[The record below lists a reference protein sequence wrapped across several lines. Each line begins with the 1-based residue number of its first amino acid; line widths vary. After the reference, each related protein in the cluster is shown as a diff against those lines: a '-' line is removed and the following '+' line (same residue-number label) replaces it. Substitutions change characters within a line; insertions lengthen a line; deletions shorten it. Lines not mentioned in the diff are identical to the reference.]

1 MPNKVQLKILE
12 FELCLS
18 FKKLRKRTDLLRDII
33 PEKVAPSNLQN
44 ILKVLSSTIGSKE
57 TEEGLP
63 ETDRNDISLLC
74 SLYLTKLNELL
85 TKDHCLNLEEMLD
98 MEIDM
103 EHLEEVLAAI
113 VKLLSQNE
121 ASPVKRKKEESDT
134 PSKKFK
140 SDIKGKVL
148 PAAVTRNDTQV
159 NKPLM
164 ADKESTLTSKDVK
177 ASTSQDYY
185 LEPDAKPAPGAELM
199 EREPATDHEISQR
212 EIERSPE
219 LSHRES
225 ESGPELS
232 QSKPEGGPEL
242 SKRELPIAGP
252 EFPEKNSVI
261 SETDHSA
268 LVDTRRLTC
277 TATSTTNSTNNTP
290 IFTASKQLKETTV
303 ERKDPCEAKSEL
315 DNTENDRAGPSRA
328 SQDIAIAQTD
338 VAVPVP
344 SHLQTPHA
352 TVDPSRHTQVHAES
366 RIDVVTLSTPSQPSS
381 ISAHA
386 LLRKKSKILNK
397 SAEADPEQAK
407 ISYSNNKKENEVYA
421 KHSKNDTGVSKG
433 RDEGDND
440 DSDLEIT
447 SEEIQVKTKVPTNQ
461 DNKFELASPSQVTT
475 APMIN
480 HIQDKSAE
488 AEDHC
493 ENRTNKKTKQVKSVR
508 QQSTKSCLTQSI
520 IQPAVKKCCLR
531 LRCIETIEDFDN
543 VKSFVINLPQY
554 DKEQL
559 IKKYVA
565 ATPCKTRSVNSK
577 RSKNRTYYLPTGDC
591 PEKVICKV
599 AFMNLIG
606 ICSDFI
612 DEVLKPDRNKMSNN
626 NSTTQEEYH
635 EDQLAVH
642 NLINTGMTEN
652 PGIIPSTVD
661 EIPTVVNKIEDSD
674 VSLKACE
681 GDDKNSEPGGI
692 VSHNT
697 LDYQEE
703 EVKHIQ
709 SSQQQTAVDLNCM
722 SNTGRPIIY
731 TTSGEMAHL
740 SQTSTEIVTSAT
752 TSDIIANAN
761 KAVSLDYIYQTHEQ
775 PAVSK
780 YEQMNTMVEP
790 VNVSL
795 NNAHTGNI
803 QLKRNSPSQNEKI
816 VPYFSQTWNQNSD
829 INNQNEQSEFL
840 IPSPYQKP
848 VVNKLESRNK
858 FENDIDIPSPL
869 PFESSPGTVQ
879 MASDFI
885 QDDLPASP
893 SVSSS
898 YTSSNMYKRVYPGKP
913 QAVVPPKK
921 RPQPSHT
928 TVGKRMH
935 SVNGPS
941 SNITA
946 PQQYGQRV
954 LTPEQ
959 VTEIQKI
966 YQTNVLHLEKEQTVY
981 DVNIIFQQI
990 KNLHDLQEI
999 RIWWEFANNQIL
1011 EELIKQQCNLKK
1023 LVIESKWF
1031 PRPENI
1037 SYIAQGLADQAG
1049 TVEELDLSQCKF
1061 TGDQLQNVINTQRNL
1076 TKLNLTHCYYNPG
1089 EEKALAQG
1097 LSYTDEI
1104 LQSLELTGDNK
1115 RSVAGDVSKALLN
1128 HHNLCKLNMS
1138 ECMMEPDDVKALCE
1152 GLSQMKG
1159 SLQELKL
1166 SNNYVGSA
1174 AGDVS
1179 KALINHHKP
1188 CKLDMSE
1195 CEMEPDDVKALC
1207 EGLSQMK
1214 GSLEELNLRGNNVGS
1229 AAGDVSKALINHHK
1243 LCKLN
1248 MSECEMKPDDVKA
1261 LCEGLS
1267 QMKGS
1272 LQELN
1277 LSNNYVGSALSHM
1290 LFPYT
1295 HIKSA
1300 AGDVSKALIN
1310 HHKLCKLDMSECKMK
1325 PYDVKA
1331 LCEGLSQ
1338 MKGSLEE
1345 LYLSNNNV
1353 GSAAGDVSKAL
1364 INHHKLCKL
1373 DMERCKMRPVHVK
1386 ALCEGL
1392 SQMKGSLE
1400 ELYLSN
1406 NNVGSAAGDVSKA
1419 LINHHKLCK
1428 MDMKGSKMEPD
1439 DVKALCEGLSQMK
1452 GSLQEL
1458 DLSYNNVRSAAGD
1471 VSKTLLNH
1479 HKLCKLYMRQYKMQ
1493 PGDVKAM
1500 CEGLR
1505 QMKGSLEELNLGGN
1519 NVGSAAG
1526 DVSKALIN
1534 HHKMCKLDMWWCV
1547 MKPVHVKALCE
1558 GLSQMKGSLEEL
1570 VLRDNYVGSA
1580 AGDVSKAL
1588 INHHKLCKL
1597 DMCGCKMKPAH
1608 VKALCEGLSQ
1618 MKGSLEE
1625 LNLGGNNVGSAAGD
1639 VSKALINHHKL
1650 CKLNMWGCEIYPND
1664 VKALCEGLSQMKGS
1678 LEELDLSHNNVGSA
1692 AGDVSKAL
1700 INHHKLCKLDM
1711 ERCKMGHDDVKALC
1725 EGLSQMKGSL
1735 QELNLYW
1742 NNTGNKDDIKQKL
1755 MKKQNLKIRWYW

>member
-1 MPNKVQLKILE
+1 MLNRVQLKILE

-18 FKKLRKRTDLLRDII
+18 IKKLRKRTDLLRDII

-44 ILKVLSSTIGSKE
+44 ILKVLSSAIGSKE

-85 TKDHCLNLEEMLD
+85 TKDHYLNLEEMLD

-113 VKLLSQNE
+113 VRLLAQNR
-121 ASPVKRKKEESDT
+121 ASPVKRKKEEPDT

-140 SDIKGKVL
+140 PDIKGKIL

-164 ADKESTLTSKDVK
+164 ADKESTFTSKDVK

-185 LEPDAKPAPGAELM
+185 SGEPDAKPAPGSELM
-199 EREPATDHEISQR
+199 KQEPATGN
-212 EIERSPE
+212 E
-219 LSHRES
+219 LSERGLKGSQELSQKES

-242 SKRELPIAGP
+242 SKREQLPISGP
-252 EFPEKNSVI
+252 ELPEKNSEI
-261 SETDHSA
+261 SETDNTA

-277 TATSTTNSTNNTP
+277 TTNST
-290 IFTASKQLKETTV
+290 V
-303 ERKDPCEAKSEL
+303 ERNDPCEAKSKPYI
-315 DNTENDRAGPSRA
+315 TEIDRAGLSSS
-328 SQDIAIAQTD
+328 SQDISDAAL
-338 VAVPVP
+338 PVP
-344 SHLQTPHA
+344 SHLQTTHA
-352 TVDPSRHTQVHAES
+352 IVDPSRHTQVQAES
-366 RIDVVTLSTPSQPSS
+366 RTGVVTLSTPSQPSS
-381 ISAHA
+381 ISAQA
-386 LLRKKSKILNK
+386 FLRKNSKVLNK
-397 SAEADPEQAK
+397 SAEADAKQAK
-407 ISYSNNKKENEVYA
+407 FSYSNNKKENEVYA
-421 KHSKNDTGVSKG
+421 KHSKNDTEVSKVT
-433 RDEGDND
+433 DERDND

-447 SEEIQVKTKVPTNQ
+447 FEEIPVKTKVPTNQ
-461 DNKFELASPSQVTT
+461 DNKFELASRSQVTT
-475 APMIN
+475 APMN
-480 HIQDKSAE
+480 YHKQDKSAE

-493 ENRTNKKTKQVKSVR
+493 KKRTNNKTKQVKSVK
-508 QQSTKSCLTQSI
+508 QKSTKSCLTQSI

-543 VKSFVINLPQY
+543 VKSSVISLPQY

-565 ATPCKTRSVNSK
+565 ATPCKTRSAKSK
-577 RSKNRTYYLPTGDC
+577 RSKNRTYYLPIGNC

-599 AFMNLIG
+599 AFMNLLG

-612 DEVLKPDRNKMSNN
+612 DDVFKPDRNKMSNN

-635 EDQLAVH
+635 EDQLAVL

-652 PGIIPSTVD
+652 HGVIPSTVD

-681 GDDKNSEPGGI
+681 GDDKNSEPGGV

-697 LDYQEE
+697 FDYQEE
-703 EVKHIQ
+703 KAKHIQ

-722 SNTGRPIIY
+722 SYTGRPIIY

-761 KAVSLDYIYQTHEQ
+761 KAVSLDSIYQTHEQ

-780 YEQMNTMVEP
+780 YEQMNTIVEP
-790 VNVSL
+790 VNVSP

-840 IPSPYQKP
+840 VPSSYQKP

-858 FENDIDIPSPL
+858 FENDLDIPSPL

-879 MASDFI
+879 MASDLM

-935 SVNGPS
+935 SVNDPS
-941 SNITA
+941 SNVTV
-946 PQQYGQRV
+946 PQQYGQRF

-959 VTEIQKI
+959 ATEIGKI

-999 RIWWEFANNQIL
+999 RIWYKFVNNTIL

-1023 LVIESKWF
+1023 LVIESVLF
-1031 PRPENI
+1031 SRLENI
-1037 SYIAQGLADQAG
+1037 TYIAQGLANQAG
-1049 TVEELDLSQCKF
+1049 TVEELDLSQCIF
-1061 TGDQLQNVINTQRNL
+1061 TGDQLMNVLNTQRNL

-1097 LSYTDEI
+1097 LSYTGEK
-1104 LQSLELTGDNK
+1104 LQIFNVRDN
-1115 RSVAGDVSKALLN
+1115 N
-1128 HHNLCKLNMS
+1128 I
-1138 ECMMEPDDVKALCE
+1138 
-1152 GLSQMKG
+1152 
-1159 SLQELKL
+1159 
-1166 SNNYVGSA
+1166 GSA

-1179 KALINHHKP
+1179 KALINHHKL
-1188 CKLDMSE
+1188 CKLDMNL
-1195 CEMEPDDVKALC
+1195 CEMKPDDVKALC

-1214 GSLEELNLRGNNVGS
+1214 GSLEELNLSYNKVGS
-1229 AAGDVSKALINHHK
+1229 AAGDVSKALR
-1243 LCKLN
+1243 
-1248 MSECEMKPDDVKA
+1248 
-1261 LCEGLS
+1261 
-1267 QMKGS
+1267 
-1272 LQELN
+1272 
-1277 LSNNYVGSALSHM
+1277 
-1290 LFPYT
+1290 
-1295 HIKSA
+1295 
-1300 AGDVSKALIN
+1300 N
-1310 HHKLCKLDMSECKMK
+1310 HHKLCKLDMSWCYME
-1325 PYDVKA
+1325 PDDVKT

-1345 LYLSNNNV
+1345 LNLSYNKVGSAAGDVSKALRNHHKLCKLDMSWCYMEPDDVKTLCEGLSQIKGSLQELNLYNNNV

-1373 DMERCKMRPVHVK
+1373 DM
-1386 ALCEGL
+1386 
-1392 SQMKGSLE
+1392 S
-1400 ELYLSN
+1400 
-1406 NNVGSAAGDVSKA
+1406 
-1419 LINHHKLCK
+1419 
-1428 MDMKGSKMEPD
+1428 
-1439 DVKALCEGLSQMK
+1439 
-1452 GSLQEL
+1452 
-1458 DLSYNNVRSAAGD
+1458 
-1471 VSKTLLNH
+1471 
-1479 HKLCKLYMRQYKMQ
+1479 
-1493 PGDVKAM
+1493 
-1500 CEGLR
+1500 
-1505 QMKGSLEELNLGGN
+1505 
-1519 NVGSAAG
+1519 
-1526 DVSKALIN
+1526 
-1534 HHKMCKLDMWWCV
+1534 
-1547 MKPVHVKALCE
+1547 
-1558 GLSQMKGSLEEL
+1558 
-1570 VLRDNYVGSA
+1570 
-1580 AGDVSKAL
+1580 
-1588 INHHKLCKL
+1588 
-1597 DMCGCKMKPAH
+1597 GCKMKPDD

-1625 LNLGGNNVGSAAGD
+1625 LNLRSSYIGSATGD

-1650 CKLNMWGCEIYPND
+1650 Y
-1664 VKALCEGLSQMKGS
+1664 
-1678 LEELDLSHNNVGSA
+1678 
-1692 AGDVSKAL
+1692 
-1700 INHHKLCKLDM
+1700 KLDM
-1711 ERCKMGHDDVKALC
+1711 SCNMKPDDVKALC
-1725 EGLSQMKGSL
+1725 EGLSQIKGSL
-1735 QELNLYW
+1735 QELNLLCS
-1742 NNTGNKDDIKQKL
+1742 NTGDKNRDDIKREL
-1755 MKKQNLKIRWYW
+1755 MKKHTNLKILW